1 MTLKDESI
9 AVATPAATGAADS
22 GRPAAAEVAGAAN
35 LDKVRDILFGVQM
48 REFERRFARL
58 EDRLVKETN
67 DLKDD
72 VKKRLEA
79 LESYARQ
86 ESEALAA
93 QIKAEQD
100 SRGEAH
106 RDLSRELN
114 ETAKAFERRTSALDD
129 QLAKGQ
135 RESRQQLL
143 EQYQR
148 LSDEIRTKMDDV
160 LATLAREAHELR
172 TDKTDRAVLASLLS
186 EMALRLT
193 NGLTIPGAEE
203 LGNA

>member
-1 MTLKDESI
+1 MTLKDEST
-9 AVATPAATGAADS
+9 AVATPAAPGAADS

-114 ETAKAFERRTSALDD
+114 ETAKAFERRTSALDE

>member
-9 AVATPAATGAADS
+9 AVATPAATGTADS
-22 GRPAAAEVAGAAN
+22 GRPAAEVAGAAN

-93 QIKAEQD
+93 QIKAEQN

-114 ETAKAFERRTSALDD
+114 ETAKAFERRTSALDE

-148 LSDEIRTKMDDV
+148 LSEEIRTKMDDV

-203 LGNA
+203 LRNA

>member
-22 GRPAAAEVAGAAN
+22 GRPAAEVAGAAN
-35 LDKVRDILFGVQM
+35 LDKVRDILFGVQT

-114 ETAKAFERRTSALDD
+114 ETAKAFERRTSALDE

-148 LSDEIRTKMDDV
+148 LSEEIRTKMDDV

-203 LGNA
+203 LGNG

>member
-1 MTLKDESI
+1 MTPKNVST
-9 AVATPAATGAADS
+9 AVASPTAPGDADLERPVAAD
-22 GRPAAAEVAGAAN
+22 AGAAN
-35 LDKVRDILFGVQM
+35 LDKVRDILFGVQV
-48 REFERRFARL
+48 RDFERRFARL
-58 EDRLVKETN
+58 EERLLKETTE
-67 DLKDD
+67 LKED
-72 VKKRLEA
+72 VKRRLEA
-79 LESYARQ
+79 LENYARQ

-93 QIKAEQD
+93 QIRAEQNA
-100 SRGEAH
+100 RGEAQ

-114 ETAKAFERRTSALDD
+114 ETAKAFDRRTGALDE

-148 LSDEIRTKMDDV
+148 LSDDIRTKMDDV
-160 LATLAREAHELR
+160 LATLAREAQELR
-172 TDKTDRAVLASLLS
+172 TDKTDRAVLASLLN

-193 NGLTIPGAEE
+193 NGLTVPGTEE

>member
-9 AVATPAATGAADS
+9 AVATPAAPGAADS
-22 GRPAAAEVAGAAN
+22 GRPAAVEVAGAAN

-114 ETAKAFERRTSALDD
+114 ETAKAFERRTSTLDD

>member
-1 MTLKDESI
+1 VTLKDESI
-9 AVATPAATGAADS
+9 AVATPAATGAADQ
-22 GRPAAAEVAGAAN
+22 GRPAAVDAAGAAN

-93 QIKAEQD
+93 QLRTEQEAR
-100 SRGEAH
+100 SEAH

-114 ETAKAFERRTSALDD
+114 ETAKAFERRSATLDE

-172 TDKTDRAVLASLLS
+172 TDKADRAVLASLLS

-203 LGNA
+203 LGNG

>member
-9 AVATPAATGAADS
+9 AVATPAATGTADS
-22 GRPAAAEVAGAAN
+22 GRPAAEVAGAAN

-86 ESEALAA
+86 ESEALAS
-93 QIKAEQD
+93 QIKAEQN

-114 ETAKAFERRTSALDD
+114 ETAKAFERRTSALDE

-148 LSDEIRTKMDDV
+148 LSEEIRTKMDDV

-203 LGNA
+203 LGNG

>member
-1 MTLKDESI
+1 
-9 AVATPAATGAADS
+9 VHPAGPAGSEDLPRLGAAD
-22 GRPAAAEVAGAAN
+22 PTGAAN
-35 LDKVRDILFGVQM
+35 LDKVRDILFGVQQ

-58 EDRLVKETN
+58 EERLLKETT
-67 DLKDD
+67 DLKED
-72 VKKRLEA
+72 VKRRLEA

-93 QIKAEQD
+93 QLKSEQD
-100 SRGEAH
+100 ARSDAD

-114 ETAKAFERRTSALDD
+114 DTAKSFERRAGVLDE
-129 QLAKGQ
+129 QLSKTQ
-135 RESRQQLL
+135 RETRQQML

-148 LSDEIRTKMDDV
+148 LSDEIRTKVDDV
-160 LATLAREAHELR
+160 LAALAREAKELR
-172 TDKTDRAVLASLLS
+172 TDKTDRAMLASLLS
-186 EMALRLT
+186 EMALRLG

>member
-1 MTLKDESI
+1 MTPKDESI
-9 AVATPAATGAADS
+9 AVATPAATGADA
-22 GRPAAAEVAGAAN
+22 GRAATAEVAGAAN

-114 ETAKAFERRTSALDD
+114 ETAKAFERRTSALDE

>member
-9 AVATPAATGAADS
+9 AVATPAATGTADS
-22 GRPAAAEVAGAAN
+22 GRPAAEVAGAAN

-114 ETAKAFERRTSALDD
+114 ETAKAFERRTSALDE

-148 LSDEIRTKMDDV
+148 LSEEIRTKMDDV

-203 LGNA
+203 LGNG